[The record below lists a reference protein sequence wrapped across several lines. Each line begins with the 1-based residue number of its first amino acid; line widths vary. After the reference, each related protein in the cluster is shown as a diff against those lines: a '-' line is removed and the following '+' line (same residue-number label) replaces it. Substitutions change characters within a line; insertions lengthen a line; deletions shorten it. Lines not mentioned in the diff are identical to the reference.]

1 MRVISILFSFTSQ
14 TNKWRVTFARR
25 SVLRKEHV
33 GSRASTTQSFAQEK
47 LCLSPDPA
55 TICVTVTTRR
65 WLTLSHDTSDRLRRV
80 TATNFVAH
88 TVTSQPGFCQ
98 ARNAALT
105 DTRMTLC
112 ASIMSRTCGPWP
124 CGASGTD
131 VGVNGISAS
140 HNKRV
145 SRARA
150 TRDPNR
156 VLSIYI
162 SSLKVTCLPVFVFLK
177 LLFPCACRT
186 RSRICILSFQG
197 S

>member
-1 MRVISILFSFTSQ
+1 
-14 TNKWRVTFARR
+14 
-25 SVLRKEHV
+25 V
-33 GSRASTTQSFAQEK
+33 GSRASTTQPFAQEK
-47 LCLSPDPA
+47 LCLSVDPA
-55 TICVTVTTRR
+55 TICVTVITRR

-150 TRDPNR
+150 IRDPNR
-156 VLSIYI
+156 VVIRAYPQRLLLPICSRAITKNQNC
-162 SSLKVTCLPVFVFLK
+162 SVTLT
-177 LLFPCACRT
+177 LLHRVAY
-186 RSRICILSFQG
+186 
-197 S
+197 